1 MFYID
6 KIIDI
11 FPVYVHIILLF
22 YTYSSNVG
30 SRWLEGEFE
39 GRKSVVARRVR
50 RRQVD
55 GRKASSKVG
64 GRRSVNL
71 LGVNQLFFSADTVL
85 NFIISPAYVAEHSR
99 WRLQLIKSWNDM
111 NTSPFFRRL
120 AVSGRQVGG
129 RSFGGRL
136 VGGRWSAIGGWRA
149 DMGNRSFKTMY
160 TGRWW
165 GFSVFSPHLIYHPF
179 VIIQ

>member
-99 WRLQLIKSWNDM
+99 
-111 NTSPFFRRL
+111 
-120 AVSGRQVGG
+120 
-129 RSFGGRL
+129 
-136 VGGRWSAIGGWRA
+136 
-149 DMGNRSFKTMY
+149 
-160 TGRWW
+160 
-165 GFSVFSPHLIYHPF
+165 
-179 VIIQ
+179 